1 MRGHKWTCLAFTA
14 LVAAACS
21 AARASGPYTQN
32 QLAGQ
37 YTDAR
42 YFTSLPFGSNSQWI
56 MPWRSYLVTQPA
68 TVFLNGLGANFNV
81 VNQNPSLIAQM
92 LSRHGFKRARLEVP
106 WGSLDFETAS
116 RITAPLASPN
126 LQAITKWAM
135 RPLILLNGN
144 SGGPCP
150 YVAFQ
155 RAVTAPARA
164 GSDQLQIDNT
174 AGLVIGYSGVN
185 TISSPTDPWMAEALV
200 TAIHGNTITLSKP
213 ILQNMAPGKAIA
225 MATLKYKPFSTAGWS
240 AYNSADVTRSL
251 AGWAN
256 YVSVIGKWAAATM
269 GVNPGSADMGF
280 DLEVWNEL
288 TFGSHFLYLED
299 YYGLPRSADANSIWA
314 QVVKTTADTAT
325 VAPAYFSGVTV
336 TDGFANTV
344 PWPASSREPARVTG
358 LSKHPY
364 TFAASYPGRQQPGV
378 MVNALLDAER
388 SPSFIPTYRQVQ
400 PDYAGTAIQTET
412 IVRDMGPR
420 TNDIYGVL
428 HGQNARGSGSPVS
441 VMITETG
448 VRPAEVGVSSA
459 TAALALKA
467 KDALRAYCFYLNKGA
482 AAVFL
487 YAAIGAADTDFG
499 LVQSNFVSYAAGNST
514 YPADDNPYVSPLL
527 RVLSNAVKQFA
538 AKLDPG
544 ITNANT
550 RTLTING
557 LSDDHNHYQFEGDGT
572 AAHPNLYDREVFA
585 FLPFQVNA
593 KRFVIPYYVATVNE
607 LVSLTPEYFTLTISG
622 LNAVGAQFSAYDPL
636 NDAVVPVSVNS
647 TTTNGAQLTLLATDY
662 PYFLIVQE
670 P

>member
-1 MRGHKWTCLAFTA
+1 MRAHARTWLT
-14 LVAAACS
+14 VAGFFASACS
-21 AARASGPYTQN
+21 AAGAVGPYTHN
-32 QLAGQ
+32 QLAGP
-37 YTDAR
+37 YIDPR
-42 YFTSLPFGSNSQWI
+42 YLVSLPFGFNSQWI
-56 MPWRSYLVTQPA
+56 RPWRSYLTTQPA
-68 TVFLNGLGANFNV
+68 SVLLSGLGVNFNV
-81 VNQNPSLIAQM
+81 VAPNADLIAEM
-92 LSRHGFKRARLEVP
+92 LSKHGIRRARLEVP

-126 LQAITKWAM
+126 LRAVTRWAM

-155 RAVTAPARA
+155 RTVTAPASS

-174 AGLVIGYSGVN
+174 AGLVIGNSGVN
-185 TISSPTDPWMAEALV
+185 TISSQTDPWMAEGLI
-200 TAIHGNTITLSKP
+200 TAINRSTIRLSKP
-213 ILQNMAPGKAIA
+213 LLKSMTPGTVIA

-240 AYNSADVTRSL
+240 SYNSSDVSHSL
-251 AGWAN
+251 DGWAN

-269 GVNPGSADMGF
+269 GVTPGSTDMGF

-299 YYGLPRSADANSIWA
+299 YYGQPRSADADGIWA
-314 QVVKTTADTAT
+314 QVVKATADAALA
-325 VAPAYFSGVTV
+325 APAYFSGVTI

-344 PWPASSREPARVTG
+344 PWPASSREPFRVTA

-364 TFAASYPGRQQPGV
+364 TVAASYPGSQQPGV
-378 MVNALLDAER
+378 MVNALLKAER
-388 SPSFIPTYRQVQ
+388 PSSFIPTYKLVQ

-412 IVRDMGPR
+412 IVRDMGPIS
-420 TNDIYGVL
+420 NSISGVL
-428 HGQNARGSGSPVS
+428 HGQNARAGGSTVS

-448 VRPAEVGVSSA
+448 IRPTEVGVSNA
-459 TAALALKA
+459 TAALNLKA

-487 YAAIGAADTDFG
+487 YAAIGGGDTDFG
-499 LVQSNFVSYAAGNST
+499 LVQSNFVSYAAANTT
-514 YPADDNPYVSPLL
+514 YPADDTPYVSPVLKM
-527 RVLSNAVKQFA
+527 LSNVVKQFA
-538 AKLDPG
+538 ANLDPT
-544 ITNANT
+544 ITSANT
-550 RTLTING
+550 RTLTINS
-557 LSDDHNHYQFEGDGT
+557 LSDDHNHYQFQGDGT
-572 AAHPNLYDREVFA
+572 AAHPNLYDRELFA

-607 LVSLTPEYFTLTISG
+607 LDSLIPEYFTLTISG
-622 LNAVGAQFSAYDPL
+622 LNAVGALFSAYDPI
-636 NDAVVPVSVNS
+636 NDAVMPVSVNT